1 MIAIL
6 SSADTFSQN
15 KTARDSSLFDSASAI
30 IAETLYMAIFD
41 SNGVVTYTN
50 EQELK
55 EHYLRKNKSVGV
67 YGIDLKYAGYYILEG
82 KRLRFIPAEKVI
94 KAKNT
99 P

>member
-50 EQELK
+50 EQGLK
-55 EHYLRKNKSVGV
+55 EHYLRINKNIGV
-67 YGIDLKYAGYYILEG
+67 YGKDLKYAGYYILEG
-82 KRLRFIPAEKVI
+82 DKLRFITVENVI
-94 KAKNT
+94 KVKNT